1 MRVAIATTPRQA
13 LLACYFALTALAASA
28 DEVPANEIRTD
39 ATLIDTITATA
50 TRLEQTSSEIGSSI
64 SIITAEEIEAL
75 GFIYALDAV
84 AQAPGVTINQNGGFG
99 GNASVRIRGAS
110 SEQTLVLIDGIPVND
125 PSTPGGGFNFAR
137 LDTNNIARIE
147 VLKGP
152 QSTLWGTDAIGGVLS
167 ITTKAPNDELGGEV
181 FAEAGSFNTLRAGA
195 SVSNSG
201 DTGDFRLALVSVSSD
216 GISKADEAN
225 GNSED
230 DSFDSLTL
238 SAKGGLNLPGD
249 ARLSADI
256 LYTDAETEFDSFS
269 FGEQGNVGDGDE
281 LSETEEVA
289 ANVSL
294 TVPALDDRFEN
305 LFLIGYSDISRAN
318 FTDGL
323 PSFEADGERLLYRYQ
338 GTYYADDNNR
348 IAFGAERE
356 DTTANDDD
364 TSITSVF
371 GLYEVR
377 PIDVMTIT
385 AGLRY
390 DDHERFGSETTARL
404 ASAWRL
410 TEDITL
416 RASWGEG
423 FKAPT
428 IFQTTFF
435 CCGATAPNDDLQPE
449 TSSAFDAGIDWV
461 SQDDRYQLSATVFRQ
476 DTENQIDFDFAIGG
490 YLNIA
495 EVESTGI
502 ELAGSVAFTESLS
515 LGLDYAYIDA
525 EDGNGNPLSRL
536 PEHSGDLT
544 LAYDPIGP
552 VSGALLVRYNGSETN
567 TDSTTLDNWLR
578 VDITGRYEL
587 SEQVEFYGRI
597 ENLLDEEYQQILG
610 YGTPGVSGS
619 LGVRW
624 RF

>member
-1 MRVAIATTPRQA
+1 MRVAFAAITRRVIVACPLVFLATA
-13 LLACYFALTALAASA
+13 
-28 DEVPANEIRTD
+28 VPAQEVTED
-39 ATLIDTITATA
+39 GVAIDTVVATA
-50 TRLEQTSSEIGSSI
+50 TRLEQTSAETGSSI

-125 PSTPGGGFNFAR
+125 PTSPGGGFNFAR
-137 LDTNNIARIE
+137 LDTENIARIE

-167 ITTKAPNDELGGEV
+167 ITTKAPGDELGGEV

-195 SVSNSG
+195 SVSNAG
-201 DTGDFRLALVSVSSD
+201 ETGDFRLALVSVSSD
-216 GISKADEAN
+216 GISKADEEN

-249 ARLSADI
+249 ARLSADV
-256 LYTDAETEFDSFS
+256 LWTDADTEFDSFF
-269 FGEQGNVGDGDE
+269 FGAQGNVADGDE
-281 LSETEEVA
+281 LSETEELA

-294 TVPALDDRFEN
+294 TLPALDGRLDN
-305 LFLIGYSDISRAN
+305 LFLVGYSDITREN

-323 PSFEADGERLLYRYQ
+323 SSFNAEGERLLYRYQ
-338 GTYYADDNNR
+338 GTFAANDSNR
-348 IAFGAERE
+348 LAFGAERE
-356 DTTANDDD
+356 ETTANDDD
-364 TSITSVF
+364 TSIDGLF
-371 GLYEVR
+371 ALYEWK
-377 PIDVMTIT
+377 PAGDVTVT

-390 DDHERFGSETTARL
+390 DDHERFGSETTTRL

-410 TEDITL
+410 TENVSI

-428 IFQTTFF
+428 LFQTTFF
-435 CCGATAPNDDLQPE
+435 CCGAAAPNPDLQPE
-449 TSSAFDAGIDWV
+449 TSEAFDAGIDWT
-461 SQDDRYQLSATVFRQ
+461 SSDDRYQLSATVFQQ

-502 ELAGSVAFTESLS
+502 ELAGSVALSESVRLA
-515 LGLDYAYIDA
+515 LDYAFIDA

-536 PEHSGDLT
+536 PEHTGDLT
-544 LAYDPIGP
+544 LSYDPIGP
-552 VSGALLVRYNGSETN
+552 LSGALLVRYNGSETN
-567 TDSTTLDNWLR
+567 TDTTTLDNWVR
-578 VDITGRYEL
+578 VDVTGRYAF
-587 SEQVEFYGRI
+587 SEKLEVYGRI
-597 ENLLDEEYQQILG
+597 ENLLDEDYQQILG

-619 LGVRW
+619 LGARW